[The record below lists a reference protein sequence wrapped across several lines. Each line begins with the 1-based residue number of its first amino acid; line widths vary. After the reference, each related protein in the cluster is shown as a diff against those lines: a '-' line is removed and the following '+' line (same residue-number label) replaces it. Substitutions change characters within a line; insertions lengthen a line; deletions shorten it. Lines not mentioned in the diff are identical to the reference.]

1 MRNLIES
8 MINIQT
14 IIMAAIENHRLILV
28 QAVRGTLEMTKRTI
42 IGKKSQKNTRK
53 TPEETETII
62 LYLALKI
69 LTGK

>member
-14 IIMAAIENHRLILV
+14 IIKAAIENHRLILV

-42 IGKKSQKNTRK
+42 IGKKSQKNTKK